1 MEYKKFRSAIKG
13 FKGFRDP
20 ENLIIDQI
28 ISTEERDDGGD
39 VMLQDGMMERGEV
52 VVLYQHGKDPVI
64 GTMPIGRPLAFRRE
78 VINGVK
84 CTVARMQYYDGS
96 KLPVPHNL
104 GRLLYDM
111 DEKGFLPNNSIG
123 FTAVDETP
131 DVGGRVVRKWA
142 LHEFSKVNIGMNSG
156 CITMHD
162 LDGKVEYKFLGD
174 RPTAPAAD
182 PKPGVVET
190 FRARFNEL
198 MKKTF
203 EKESTVMTTPAVI
216 AHKIAHKACH
226 LLHNAFVDELKFE
239 AGKCGDTSNFEEI
252 ATRCLKD
259 YSEMVFPHASKYIES
274 IKGFDGDDGIKDGI
288 DDEKSLEKCGYKIAH
303 AALKIAHKAFIEEVR
318 ACKGK
323 KDLDHVAHAGKL
335 IEEHSGVALSHA
347 KDFVEKYAK
356 FCKEKTFGGLDEK
369 SIAGNIAHSY
379 SQNCLRMIQEGAV
392 SETYRRAWDDRETL
406 ADDIAGQVVS
416 EAGALMFPHLKT
428 IIEKVRADNPKD
440 IGEYQKKH
448 FSSPATN
455 PAETVS
461 EKGAEVD
468 LLPGILTE
476 FSAEQKSATVEPEAL
491 DFGSLLAELKGA
503 LPEIIQSTVT
513 KEIRKAQGKID

>member
-1 MEYKKFRSAIKG
+1 MEYKQFKSAVKG

-28 ISTEERDDGGD
+28 ISTEARDDGGD
-39 VMLQDGMMERGEV
+39 VMLQDGMVERGEV

-64 GTMPIGRPLAFRRE
+64 GTMPIGRPLSFRKE
-78 VINGVK
+78 TINGVK

-96 KLPVPHNL
+96 KLPTPHNL

-123 FTAVDETP
+123 FTAIDETP

-156 CITMHD
+156 CITAHSRD
-162 LDGKVEYKFLGD
+162 DGKVEYKYMAE
-174 RPTAPAAD
+174 RPAE
-182 PKPGVVET
+182 KPSVISVL
-190 FRARFNEL
+190 RSRFDEL

-203 EKESTVMTTPAVI
+203 EKESIKMATPATI

-226 LLHNAFVDELKFE
+226 LLHDAFLKELTIE
-239 AGKCGDTSNFEEI
+239 AGKCGDNSNFEEI

-259 YSEMVFPHASKYIES
+259 YGEMALPHVTKYIES
-274 IKGFDGDDGIKDGI
+274 IKGFDGDDGIDTGV
-288 DDEKSLEKCGYKIAH
+288 DDEKALEKCGYKIAH

-335 IEEHSGVALSHA
+335 VEEHAGVALSHA

-356 FCKEKTFGGLDEK
+356 YCKEKTFGGIDTK

-379 SQNCLRMIQEGAV
+379 SQNCLRMIHEGLV
-392 SETYRRAWDDRETL
+392 SEAYNLAWNDRDTS
-406 ADDIAGQVVS
+406 ADDVAGKVVS
-416 EAGALMFPHLKT
+416 EAGALMYPHIKT
-428 IIEKVRADNPKD
+428 IVEKVRADNPKD

-455 PAETVS
+455 PAETAS
-461 EKGAEVD
+461 EKSVIVDTLPAILQEFAAERKGVPD
-468 LLPGILTE
+468 DP
-476 FSAEQKSATVEPEAL
+476 EPV
-491 DFGSLLAELKGA
+491 DFGSLLTELKGVI
-503 LPEIIQSTVT
+503 PELIQSTVT